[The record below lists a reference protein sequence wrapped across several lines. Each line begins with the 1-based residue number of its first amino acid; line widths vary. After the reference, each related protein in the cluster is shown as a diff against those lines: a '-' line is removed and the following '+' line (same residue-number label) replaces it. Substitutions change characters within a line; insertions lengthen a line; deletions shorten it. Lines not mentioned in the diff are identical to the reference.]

1 MSDSTNTNMDDYVY
15 DESKDLR
22 KKHRAKY
29 AQVLGQKNNHQ
40 NQNQNSNQTQNNQSI
55 NINIKSNNQQQMQN
69 VNANNNANNKGNNL
83 LQMLQ
88 QLQALQSTN
97 TKNSQASQ
105 AAINNIMRRMKGY
118 DADLLEESVD
128 AEIRQEEAEDKQKI
142 KTMDRQLQNSK
153 MGVNKKQIEKA
164 IDKLL

>member
-1 MSDSTNTNMDDYVY
+1 MSDNTNTNMDDYIY

-29 AQVLGQKNNHQ
+29 AQILGQKNNQ
-40 NQNQNSNQTQNNQSI
+40 NQNQNSNQTQNNQSV
-55 NINIKSNNQQQMQN
+55 NINIKTNNQQMQN
-69 VNANNNANNKGNNL
+69 VNNNSNQNNKGSNL

-88 QLQALQSTN
+88 QLQALQNTN

-105 AAINNIMRRMKGY
+105 AAINNIMKRMRGY

-142 KTMDRQLQNSK
+142 RTMDRQLQNSK
-153 MGVNKKQIEKA
+153 MGVNKSQIEKA